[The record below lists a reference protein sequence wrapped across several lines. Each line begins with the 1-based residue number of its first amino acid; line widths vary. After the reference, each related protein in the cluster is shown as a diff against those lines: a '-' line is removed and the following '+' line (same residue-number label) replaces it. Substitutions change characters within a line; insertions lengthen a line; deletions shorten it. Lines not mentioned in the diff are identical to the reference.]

1 MPKRTK
7 ISSRRRRFET
17 LEKKNLVPVT
27 FFIFSN
33 ATPLDSPSHNARSRG
48 SPHLQPSPPLG
59 QIRSFCAIHD
69 PRATQPLMRVHYI
82 PVPDVRAKIAIGS
95 RTFGVVVWDVP
106 APHYAATC
114 TVDQRELRERG
125 AHCRTSGSHP
135 PAACHPIGK
144 GHTGRNVNGHLI
156 ATRERIV
163 IRVHRDSN
171 HLAKSS
177 VMGSRGR
184 WGGEFVGR
192 KVDRERN
199 FSKKWTKLIGINGYV
214 FERFEEE
221 KIDLRINHRSEW
233 CI

>member
-1 MPKRTK
+1 MSKRTK
-7 ISSRRRRFET
+7 ISS
-17 LEKKNLVPVT
+17 EKT
-27 FFIFSN
+27 FRDVRKKKLGAGYLSHFFKPRHLTPRLTMLDYEVLRIFP
-33 ATPLDSPSHNARSRG
+33 TPRPDSV
-48 SPHLQPSPPLG
+48 LL
-59 QIRSFCAIHD
+59 CD
-69 PRATQPLMRVHYI
+69 PRSTSYATLNAGSLYSSSG
-82 PVPDVRAKIAIGS
+82 RARKDRDRLEDFWGGRMGRS
-95 RTFGVVVWDVP
+95 VP

-114 TVDQRELRERG
+114 TVDQRELREQG

-192 KVDRERN
+192 KVDRN
-199 FSKKWTKLIGINGYV
+199 FSKKWTKRL
-214 FERFEEE
+214 E
-221 KIDLRINHRSEW
+221 
-233 CI
+233 